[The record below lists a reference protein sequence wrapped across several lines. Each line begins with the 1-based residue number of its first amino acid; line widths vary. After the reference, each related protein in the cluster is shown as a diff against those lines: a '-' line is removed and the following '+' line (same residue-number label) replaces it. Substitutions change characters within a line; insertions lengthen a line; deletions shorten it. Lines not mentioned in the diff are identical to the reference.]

1 MKEYEKKPW
10 TMDERNKLR
19 LHYYL
24 KTEAELLEMLP
35 GRSMNAIRKQVSY
48 LKKRGWAFIRK
59 GVF

>member
-10 TMDERNKLR
+10 THEERKLLK

-24 KTEAELLEMLP
+24 KNEEELLRMFPE
-35 GRSMNAIRKQVSY
+35 RTMNAIRKQVFY
-48 LKKRGWAFIRK
+48 LKKRGWTFIRK